1 MFCFVFVC
9 FNRGDLNISVLNCNS
24 APIWNRLESQ
34 QPQNK

>member
-1 MFCFVFVC
+1 MQCFVLHLCVSIEEI
-9 FNRGDLNISVLNCNS
+9 ISVLNCNS